1 MWIACNR
8 LTALYY
14 YYIAAVA
21 VLFCLTEG
29 EAFVVPSKVKVELK
43 LQESRS
49 SNMALRSNAL
59 LELPKLSMQYFVL
72 RHGQSLANVEGIIS
86 SDPSISTVQHGL
98 SEAGQAQARKAGQD
112 VCQQLAGKRVAIWS
126 SDFLRAR
133 ETAQHVADA
142 ILKPS
147 HTHEHEHGVSLY
159 QDQVLLETRLRERFF
174 GTLNGGPDSEYPS
187 VWKYDALDSA
197 HEEFGVESVD
207 SVMTRTTQL
216 VTELNAYDQ
225 EVDACILVAHG
236 DVLQIIQTAF
246 QKWDGR
252 YHRQLPHLDTAVLRP
267 LHLSPQPSSPPSI

>member
-1 MWIACNR
+1 
-8 LTALYY
+8 
-14 YYIAAVA
+14 
-21 VLFCLTEG
+21 
-29 EAFVVPSKVKVELK
+29 
-43 LQESRS
+43 
-49 SNMALRSNAL
+49 MALRSISSSSSNAL

-98 SEAGQAQARKAGQD
+98 SEAGQAQARRAGQD

-142 ILKPS
+142 ILKAS

>member
-8 LTALYY
+8 LTALYLN
-14 YYIAAVA
+14 YIAAVA

-112 VCQQLAGKRVAIWS
+112 VCQQLAGKRVGIWS

-142 ILKPS
+142 ILTS
-147 HTHEHEHGVSLY
+147 SHGVSLY
-159 QDQVLLETRLRERFF
+159 QDQVLLETRLRERYF

-207 SVMTRTTQL
+207 NVMTRATQL
-216 VTELNAYDQ
+216 VTELNKYDQ
-225 EVDACILVAHG
+225 EIDACILVAHG
-236 DVLQIIQTAF
+236 DVCQIIQTAF

-267 LHLSPQPSSPPSI
+267 LHLSPQPSSPPSL